1 MSYAMNDKNYLYVA
15 VEEMNH
21 IIKNEL
27 EKA

>member
-1 MSYAMNDKNYLYVA
+1 MSYVMNDKNYLYVA
-15 VEEMNH
+15 VEEMNL